1 MSLAERSGLS
11 LDGRVAWAIVGLWLA
26 LPSLMLWPERR
37 LALQVLG
44 WSAAAP
50 WSEPWRWWSAAW
62 PHLNAMH
69 LGANLAGCVVVMALG
84 WVADLPRR
92 AAWAWLLA
100 WPLTHLALAG
110 QAGLSLYGGMS
121 GVLHAGVAVA
131 ACAVLLRG
139 QRGETSIAAA
149 VLAGL
154 AIKLALEWWAVPA
167 SPGALTHPPGW
178 AMAVVPRAHLA
189 GALAGLACCLALC
202 RRGRG

>member
-1 MSLAERSGLS
+1 
-11 LDGRVAWAIVGLWLA
+11 VAWLVVGLWLA
-26 LPSLMLWPERR
+26 LPSLLVWPQHR

-50 WSEPWRWWSAAW
+50 WSDPWRWWSAAW
-62 PHLNAMH
+62 PHLNAQH
-69 LGANLAGCVVVMALG
+69 LLANLVGCGVVMALG

-110 QAGLSLYGGMS
+110 QPGLALYGGLS

-131 ACAVLLRG
+131 ASAVLLRR
-139 QRGETSIAAA
+139 QRGESAIAAA

-154 AIKLALEWWAVPA
+154 GVKLALEWWAEPG

-178 AMAVVPRAHLA
+178 DMAVVPRAHLT
-189 GALAGLACCLALC
+189 GALAGLVCGVALC
-202 RRGRG
+202 RRAPG

>member
-1 MSLAERSGLS
+1 MADLRPLALG
-11 LDGRVAWAIVGLWLA
+11 GRAAWVIVGLWLA
-26 LPSLMLWPERR
+26 LPSLMLWPQHR

-44 WSAAAP
+44 WSAATP

-62 PHLNAMH
+62 AHLNTMH
-69 LGANLAGCVVVMALG
+69 LGANLAGCVVVMTLG

-110 QAGLSLYGGMS
+110 QPGLALYGGMS
-121 GVLHAGVAVA
+121 GVLHAGVSVA

-139 QRGETSIAAA
+139 HRGETIIAAA

-154 AIKLALEWWAVPA
+154 AIKLALEWWAVPG

-178 AMAVVPRAHLA
+178 AMAVVPRAHLT
-189 GALAGLACCLALC
+189 GAVAGLLCCLALC
-202 RRGRG
+202 RRGAG